1 MNGIGFH
8 TSESAYI
15 CGLFSDGT
23 DRHIKIQKELI
34 AVKNGYDAKK
44 SIRQKYQVIGRA
56 DWEEFNVEWM
66 LYVVW
71 NKAKGNE
78 EFRQILLSVPDNA
91 IIIEDVSFQPVK
103 TKDTSAFWGCRNE
116 KEKEFEKKVS
126 KYISLMKLTVN
137 KDQIIDGYMNDFC
150 NAGVFIGHNTMG
162 KILMIVR
169 RCLLDGTEPDIDYD
183 LLNRKNIHLL
193 GQRLTF

>member
-1 MNGIGFH
+1 MRKDVNIPFGNMNQGFPFTMNGIGFH

-78 EFRQILLSVPDNA
+78 V
-91 IIIEDVSFQPVK
+91 
-103 TKDTSAFWGCRNE
+103 
-116 KEKEFEKKVS
+116 
-126 KYISLMKLTVN
+126 
-137 KDQIIDGYMNDFC
+137 
-150 NAGVFIGHNTMG
+150 
-162 KILMIVR
+162 
-169 RCLLDGTEPDIDYD
+169 
-183 LLNRKNIHLL
+183 
-193 GQRLTF
+193 